1 MLDPVAVLCVLLL
14 LGAANGLPIFAKKLL
29 NDRFPAPLDAG
40 TTLWDGRPLF
50 GASKTIRGFL
60 VSIVATALVAVLL
73 GFNWSI
79 GALFA
84 AASLGG
90 DLLSSFLKRRLGL
103 WLHAQA
109 FGLDQIPEA
118 LLPMLLLRTELGLS
132 AGGIVVTVVAF
143 VILELV
149 LSRLLFA
156 LRIRDRPY

>member
-1 MLDPVAVLCVLLL
+1 MPDPVAVLYVLLL
-14 LGAANGLPIFAKKLL
+14 LGAANGSPIFAKKLL
-29 NDRFPAPLDAG
+29 NDRFPMPLDTG
-40 TTLWDGRPLF
+40 MILWDGQPLF

-73 GFNWSI
+73 GFDWSV

-109 FGLDQIPEA
+109 FALDQIPEA

-132 AGGIVVTVVAF
+132 AAGIAVTVVAF

>member
-14 LGAANGLPIFAKKLL
+14 LGAANGSPIFAKKLL
-29 NDRFPAPLDAG
+29 SDRFSTPLDAG
-40 TTLWDGRPLF
+40 MTLWDGRPLF

-60 VSIVATALVAVLL
+60 VSIVTTTLVAVLL
-73 GFNWSI
+73 GFDWSV

-103 WLHAQA
+103 WLHDQA
-109 FGLDQIPEA
+109 FGLDQVPEA

-132 AGGIVVTVVAF
+132 AGGIAVTVVAF